1 MANPFGWAP
10 PVTVNTRG
18 VAFLSSNGITVST
31 TSVDISFGYRRLPSL
46 TLAVLE
52 LTEAIPTGTTA
63 TLPVQV
69 AMGGDTVPLTTFGG
83 TAVTA
88 GDLVGTG
95 KILVFY
101 DRFKGTLQVMPG
113 IV

>member
-1 MANPFGWAP
+1 M
-10 PVTVNTRG
+10 TINTRG
-18 VAFLSSNGITVST
+18 IPFLQSSGVTVST
-31 TSVDISFGYRRLPSL
+31 TAVDIAFGYRGLRSL
-46 TLAVLE
+46 ALVVLE
-52 LTEAIPTGTTA
+52 ITEAIPTGTTA

-69 AMGGDTVPLTTFGG
+69 SMGGDTVALTAFGG
-83 TAVTA
+83 AAVTA

-95 KILVFY
+95 KILALY

>member
-1 MANPFGWAP
+1 MYPFGWTP
-10 PVTVNTRG
+10 PVTINTRG
-18 VAFLSSNGITVST
+18 IPFLSSNGITVST

-46 TLAVLE
+46 GLVVLDV
-52 LTEAIPTGTTA
+52 TEAIPTGTTA
-63 TLPVQV
+63 TLPVRIS
-69 AMGGDTVPLTTFGG
+69 MSGETVPLTTFGG

-95 KILVFY
+95 KILVIY
-101 DRFKGTLQVMPG
+101 DRFKGTLQVFPG

>member
-1 MANPFGWAP
+1 MYPFGWTP

-18 VAFLSSNGITVST
+18 IPFLSSNGITVST
-31 TSVDISFGYRRLPSL
+31 TSVDISFGYRRLSSL
-46 TLAVLE
+46 GVVVLE
-52 LTEAIPTGTTA
+52 LAEAIPTGTTA
-63 TLPVQV
+63 TLPVQI
-69 AMGGDTVPLTTFGG
+69 AMGGDSVPITTFGG

-95 KILVFY
+95 KILAFY
-101 DRFKGTLQVMPG
+101 DRFKNALQVFPG